1 MGRRTQG
8 SEVTF
13 AAVQAVTSLLSFL
26 TWLSTE
32 LSDGGDGEV
41 IKLVIVSYPHK

>member
-32 LSDGGDGEV
+32 PSDGRDGEV